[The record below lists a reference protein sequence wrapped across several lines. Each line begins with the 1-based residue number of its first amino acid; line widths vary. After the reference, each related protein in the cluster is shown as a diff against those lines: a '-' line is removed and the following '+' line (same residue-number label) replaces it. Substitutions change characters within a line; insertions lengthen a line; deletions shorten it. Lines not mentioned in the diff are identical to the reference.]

1 MARLSTG
8 QAFGPTGRQ
17 TSQRLLGAAEQMAT
31 PGILAQSSINQ
42 PALQPQA
49 APVDLFQQTGGP
61 TLGGPVR
68 MFEPSPLPGPSQDMA
83 ALARALG
90 NFSPI
95 LQTFGEQYVQ
105 RLKTEDER
113 AKLIGQQFS
122 ADLRAKYPGQQ
133 LVDLRDQLYR
143 QTQAGDVTAAEAYN
157 KVQALSPLQLAY
169 ANRYNELALT
179 RDSVNTAAGR
189 FSQLADI
196 EGTPRDQIPPGD
208 PRLKAAQTS
217 LIRPTSDPVVF
228 AELAPEMEKKYAE
241 MDRDHATV
249 HRAFKT
255 RQASTATKNN
265 LNSIFTAQRIDR
277 AGAAGELTATLNDVR
292 INLGIEDYQK
302 YVKDIIPW
310 MAEAVLAGSVVDG
323 KIDLGTWIE
332 KSNDARQILGQIRVG
347 PDGQTLL
354 VEQLGAEGG
363 VTAALQLQDELVK
376 RYKGISDNVDY
387 IAKESGEEQ
396 GRAIAA
402 QNRVGDPTLTPTEAL
417 AAETAALQQAMKI
430 QDPVLRQATIE
441 QIQQESKA
449 PRLVAA
455 NQQKLVESTIMFSY
469 DKDPNVEIPK
479 IENLIRSGL
488 ISPEAGRRELA
499 NYRQIQAADLK
510 PFISAAKQS
519 KKLLMDQETAAMSR
533 PGSEGGST
541 ITVAEQQRLAQRSAE
556 IDADIEIMR
565 RSGMANN
572 MPVSQLRQ
580 ELDAYVADQN
590 KRTQAAPAAGI
601 TTPPAYESPEKW
613 SDSLGLFGRMGPGN
627 RAANYQLE
635 QQVKNR
641 ALFPKSIYDQNFK
654 RFLTTGELTEPL
666 RLMIKRSGYQNKPA
680 QFFMDQWRHVHGD
693 GVPIPRELEGRLQEL
708 NNLKISFAPQPQS
721 VASSTYA
728 SISNAMNTVMRTAL
742 DVVAPPAM
750 AAPAVGQVRISGTG
764 FGGLLGLI
772 RSGEGGWNSVNRG
785 RAGDSPPMPNLTAQ
799 PIGVIEDMQARNRVF
814 AVGAY
819 QFTPGVLARARR
831 EAGLSPNDPFT
842 PENQNRMAMAL
853 ITGSKRKRLADYI
866 RGRSDNLNAAHEDIA
881 FEWASLQGPS
891 GRGMYDRDKAGNM
904 AGVPAATV
912 RAALQEARRAY
923 LSGQGR

>member
-8 QAFGPTGRQ
+8 QTFGQTGRA

-105 RLKTEDER
+105 RLKTQDER
-113 AKLIGQQFS
+113 AKLIGQQFA

-143 QTQAGDVTAAEAYN
+143 QSQAGDVTAAEAYN

-179 RDSVNTAAGR
+179 RDSVNSAVGR

-196 EGTPRDQIPPGD
+196 DGTPRDQIPPGD

-292 INLGIEDYQK
+292 VNLGIEDYQK

-310 MAEAVLAGSVVDG
+310 MAEAVLAGSVVNG
-323 KIDLGTWIE
+323 KLDLNTWVA

-376 RYKGISDNVDY
+376 RYKGLSDNVDY
-387 IAKESGEEQ
+387 ISKESGEQQ

-402 QNRVGDPTLTPTEAL
+402 QNRVGDPTLTPMEAE
-417 AAETAALQQAMKI
+417 AAKVQAVQQAMQI
-430 QDPVLRQATIE
+430 QDPEQRQAAINEIDRET
-441 QIQQESKA
+441 KA
-449 PRLVAA
+449 SDLVARG
-455 NQQKLVESTIMFSY
+455 QQRLAESTIMFSY

-479 IENLIRSGL
+479 IEGLIRSGL
-488 ISPEAGRRELA
+488 VSPEAGRREIA

-510 PFISAAKQS
+510 PFVSAAKQS
-519 KKLLMDQETAAMSR
+519 KKLLMDQEMAAMSR
-533 PGSEGGST
+533 PGSEGGTT

-556 IDADIEIMR
+556 IDADIETMR

-572 MPVSQLRQ
+572 MPVSRLRQ

-601 TTPPAYESPEKW
+601 TTPPAYESPQKW
-613 SDSLGLFGRMGPGN
+613 SNSLGAFGRVGPGN
-627 RAANYQLE
+627 RAANYQLQ
-635 QQVKNR
+635 QQVKNGV
-641 ALFPKSIYDQNFK
+641 LFPQQVYLDNLNNFLDK
-654 RFLTTGELTEPL
+654 GQLSEPV
-666 RLMIKRSGYQNKPA
+666 RLMIKRAGYQNKPA
-680 QFFMDQWRHVHGD
+680 EFFMDQWKNVYP
-693 GVPIPRELEGRLQEL
+693 GVPFPKEYEGRIQEL
-708 NNLKISFAPQPQS
+708 NNMKISFAPPPQS
-721 VASSTYA
+721 VTSSTYA
-728 SISNAMNTVMRTAL
+728 AVSNAINGAVRMAM
-742 DVVAPPAM
+742 DVAAPPAM
-750 AAPAVGQVRISGTG
+750 AAPMGGPIAVTGPVNISRLRQAIIQKESGGDFSAVNPDSGAIGIGQV
-764 FGGLLGLI
+764 
-772 RSGEGGWNSVNRG
+772 
-785 RAGDSPPMPNLTAQ
+785 M
-799 PIGVIEDMQARNRVF
+799 
-814 AVGAY
+814 
-819 QFTPGVLARARR
+819 
-831 EAGLSPNDPFT
+831 
-842 PENQNRMAMAL
+842 PENVGPWTQKHFGRRLTPAQFRANRAAQVAVVNGQL
-853 ITGSKRKRLADYI
+853 NEILQQQLKAGYDTATAI
-866 RGRSDNLNAAHEDIA
+866 RRT
-881 FEWASLQGPS
+881 ASIWYS
-891 GRGMYDRDKAGNM
+891 GRGDLYNNPRPQTSGGQRYPSIRDY
-904 AGVPAATV
+904 T
-912 RAALQEARRAY
+912 LDILRRY
-923 LSGQGR
+923 SGR